1 MATSLLIFCLCM
13 FKTNSKDSSFQLFKH
28 FQADI
33 KPWLI
38 TYLCILI
45 ICLYNS
51 KVERHLCLMCVC
63 DLVWSD
69 LATSESLA
77 HHSVTSR
84 KTWIHSPSY
93 PTLQNTP
100 KTVFLWGAHA
110 KKQNAN
116 PPQGRRVMR
125 SPGTSVEDVYRQ
137 FRLTGIFL
145 LHKVYRYKYKIC
157 WAQLNSNRTLTL
169 RLLVSGCQIAFQRF

>member
-100 KTVFLWGAHA
+100 KLFFLEVHMQRNRMQIHRKGGEWCGHQAPLLKTCTV
-110 KKQNAN
+110 N
-116 PPQGRRVMR
+116 
-125 SPGTSVEDVYRQ
+125 SVWQAYSFSTKFINTNTKSAE
-137 FRLTGIFL
+137 
-145 LHKVYRYKYKIC
+145 H
-157 WAQLNSNRTLTL
+157 N
-169 RLLVSGCQIAFQRF
+169 